1 MSKPK
6 GSTRTTVRWSYLVVV
21 AAFLGLCVLLGKDAF
36 PKLTN
41 AGPQEWAFIVC
52 LVAGGL
58 ALSYTYAALRDHFNG
73 LERLRGD
80 VLTMASRAHAVIP
93 ADSADE
99 GGAELRQIH
108 QAVRNLADYINRT
121 AALPDTHLEGILKA
135 LTLPIVV
142 ISPEGLVALVNGSAK
157 DLLGAGG
164 LSVGEPFSACVD
176 EASLEAALRAAA
188 EPDRPVS
195 ATLGIAGGKS
205 LAASLV
211 RLQQGGVVVTFPG
224 ETTTGAAA
232 GEPSLEYDLEV
243 LDPLPE
249 PGPIADDTP
258 LAALPMLVLDTETTG
273 LDVKGDRVVSIGA
286 VRMVGERVF
295 RHVTFHQLCTP
306 GRPIPPAAT
315 KVHHI
320 TDADVADAPEFA
332 EVWRNCLPLLEGTVM
347 VGYNIP
353 FDIAML
359 RHECHRAD
367 VEWRDPPFL
376 DVLLLAVALIDDLR
390 NDNLEGLTDYLGVD
404 IQDRHNALGDSLME
418 AETLAC
424 LLPRLEDKGIVTYG
438 DAKAF
443 SQKAKRILEGQKQ
456 SGWYDD
462 SAQIEQSEKSG

>member
-1 MSKPK
+1 MSKMK

-36 PKLTN
+36 PKLIN
-41 AGPQEWAFIVC
+41 AGPQEWIFLVC

-58 ALSYTYAALRDHFNG
+58 ALSYTYAALREHFNG

-93 ADSADE
+93 PDSADE
-99 GGAELRQIH
+99 GGAELKQIH
-108 QAVRNLADYINRT
+108 QAVRNLADYISRT
-121 AALPDTHLEGILKA
+121 AALPDSHLESILKT
-135 LTLPIVV
+135 LPLPIVV
-142 ISPEGLVALVNGSAK
+142 TSPEGLVALVNGSAK

-164 LSVGEPFSACVD
+164 LSVGERFSACVD

-188 EPDRPVS
+188 DPDRPVS
-195 ATLGIAGGKS
+195 ATLETSDKKS
-205 LAASLV
+205 LAATLV
-211 RLQQGGVVVTFPG
+211 RLQQGGVVVTFPAEAG
-224 ETTTGAAA
+224 A
-232 GEPSLEYDLEV
+232 GEPSLDYDLEV

-273 LDVKGDRVVSIGA
+273 LDVKDDRVVSVGA

-320 TDADVADAPEFA
+320 TDDDVANAPAFA

-353 FDIAML
+353 FDISML
-359 RHECHRAD
+359 RHESHRAGLD
-367 VEWRDPPFL
+367 WRDPPFL

-404 IQDRHNALGDSLME
+404 IHDRHNALGDSLME

-443 SQKAKRILEGQKQ
+443 SQKAKRILEGQKK

-462 SAQIEQSEKSG
+462 SASIEQSEKAG

>member
-6 GSTRTTVRWSYLVVV
+6 GSTQAAVRWSYLVVV

-36 PKLTN
+36 PKLLN
-41 AGPQEWAFIVC
+41 AGPQEWIFLVC
-52 LVAGGL
+52 LIAGGI

-93 ADSADE
+93 PDSADE

-108 QAVRNLADYINRT
+108 QAVRNLADYISRT
-121 AALPDTHLEGILKA
+121 AALPDSHLESILKA

-142 ISPEGLVALVNGSAK
+142 VSPEGLVALVNGSAK
-157 DLLGAGG
+157 NLLGAGG
-164 LSVGEPFSACVD
+164 LSVGEPFSAAVD
-176 EASLEAALRAAA
+176 ETSLQAALLSAAD
-188 EPDRPVS
+188 PDRPVS
-195 ATLGIAGGKS
+195 ATLGIAGGKQ
-205 LAASLV
+205 LPATLV
-211 RLQQGGVVVTFPG
+211 RLHKGGVVVTFPA
-224 ETTTGAAA
+224 EAAT
-232 GEPSLEYDLEV
+232 GEPTLEYDLEV

-273 LDVKGDRVVSIGA
+273 LDVKDDRVVSVGA

-315 KVHHI
+315 AVHHI
-320 TDADVADAPEFA
+320 TDDDVADAPTFA

-359 RHECHRAD
+359 RHECQRAD
-367 VEWRDPPFL
+367 VSWQEPPFL

-404 IQDRHNALGDSLME
+404 VHDRHNALGDSLME

-424 LLPRLEDKGIVTYG
+424 LLPRLADKGIVTYG
-438 DAKAF
+438 DALAF
-443 SQKAKRILEGQKQ
+443 SQNAKRILDGQKK

-462 SAQIEQSEKSG
+462 SAQIEQGEKRG

>member
-1 MSKPK
+1 MNKVN
-6 GSTRTTVRWSYLVVV
+6 GSTRTTVRGSFLVVV

-36 PKLTN
+36 PKLTD
-41 AGPQEWAFIVC
+41 AGPQEWVFLIC

-93 ADSADE
+93 AESADE

-121 AALPDTHLEGILKA
+121 AAVPDSHLESILKA
-135 LTLPIVV
+135 LDLPIVV
-142 ISPEGLVALVNGSAK
+142 TSPEGLVALVNGSAK

-164 LSVGEPFSACVD
+164 LSVGEPFSATVD
-176 EASLEAALRAAA
+176 EASLEEALRAAT
-188 EPDRPVS
+188 EPDRPVT
-195 ATLGIAGGKS
+195 ATLGIGGNGGQPIS
-205 LAASLV
+205 ATLV
-211 RLQQGGVVVTFPG
+211 RLRQGGVVVTFPA
-224 ETTTGAAA
+224 EAAA
-232 GEPSLEYDLEV
+232 GEPSLDYDLEV

-273 LDVKGDRVVSIGA
+273 LDVKDDRVVSVGA

-306 GRPIPPAAT
+306 GRPIPPTAT

-320 TDADVADAPEFA
+320 TDDDVADAPEFA
-332 EVWRNCLPLLEGTVM
+332 DVWRNCLPLLEGTVM

-359 RHECHRAD
+359 RHECHRAG
-367 VEWRDPPFL
+367 VAWSEPPFL

-404 IQDRHNALGDSLME
+404 IHDRHNALGDSLLE

-443 SQKAKRILEGQKQ
+443 SQKAKRILDGQKK

-462 SAQIEQSEKSG
+462 SAQIEQSEKAG

>member
-1 MSKPK
+1 M
-6 GSTRTTVRWSYLVVV
+6 
-21 AAFLGLCVLLGKDAF
+21 
-36 PKLTN
+36 
-41 AGPQEWAFIVC
+41 
-52 LVAGGL
+52 
-58 ALSYTYAALRDHFNG
+58 
-73 LERLRGD
+73 
-80 VLTMASRAHAVIP
+80 
-93 ADSADE
+93 
-99 GGAELRQIH
+99 
-108 QAVRNLADYINRT
+108 
-121 AALPDTHLEGILKA
+121 
-135 LTLPIVV
+135 
-142 ISPEGLVALVNGSAK
+142 
-157 DLLGAGG
+157 
-164 LSVGEPFSACVD
+164 
-176 EASLEAALRAAA
+176 EAALRAAA
-188 EPDRPVS
+188 DPDRPVS
-195 ATLGIAGGKS
+195 ATLGTPGEKT
-205 LAASLV
+205 LAATLV
-211 RLQQGGVVVTFPG
+211 RLQQGGIVVTFPA
-224 ETTTGAAA
+224 ETTTEATA

-273 LDVKGDRVVSIGA
+273 LDVKDDRVVSVGA

-306 GRPIPPAAT
+306 GRPIPPVAT
-315 KVHHI
+315 KIHHI

-359 RHECHRAD
+359 RHECHRAG

-404 IQDRHNALGDSLME
+404 IHDRHNALGDSLME

-438 DAKAF
+438 DAMAF
-443 SQKAKRILEGQKQ
+443 SQKSSMGRRSPAGMTISRESNRAKRLYEVCHPPDRAPPFRKTVTNRN
-456 SGWYDD
+456 
-462 SAQIEQSEKSG
+462 ELPRRPPLV

>member
-6 GSTRTTVRWSYLVVV
+6 GSTRTAVKWSYLVIVL
-21 AAFLGLCVLLGKDAF
+21 AFLGLCVLLGKDAF
-36 PKLTN
+36 PRLIN
-41 AGPQEWAFIVC
+41 AGPQEWIFLIC
-52 LVAGGL
+52 LVAGGI
-58 ALSYTYAALRDHFNG
+58 ALSYTYGALRSHFRG

-93 ADSADE
+93 PDSADE
-99 GGAELRQIH
+99 GGAELKQIH

-121 AALPDTHLEGILKA
+121 AALPDTHLESILKA
-135 LTLPIVV
+135 LAPPIVV

-157 DLLGAGG
+157 DLLATGV
-164 LSVGEPFSACVD
+164 LSVGEPFSAAVD
-176 EASLEAALRAAA
+176 ATSLEAALRAAA
-188 EPDRPVS
+188 DPDQPVS
-195 ATLGIAGGKS
+195 ATFGIAGGKS
-205 LAASLV
+205 LSATLV
-211 RLQQGGVVVTFPG
+211 RLHQGGVVMTFPG
-224 ETTTGAAA
+224 EAAA

-258 LAALPMLVLDTETTG
+258 LTALPMLVLDTETTG
-273 LDVKGDRVVSIGA
+273 LDVKDDRVVSVGA

-295 RHVTFHQLCTP
+295 RHVTFHQLCAP
-306 GRPIPPAAT
+306 GRPIPPEAT
-315 KVHHI
+315 AVHRI
-320 TDADVADAPEFA
+320 TDDDVADAPEFA

-359 RHECHRAD
+359 RHECHRAGLD
-367 VEWRDPPFL
+367 WRDPPFL

-404 IQDRHNALGDSLME
+404 VQDRHNALGDSLME

-424 LLPRLEDKGIVTYG
+424 LLSRLEDKGIVTYG

-443 SQKAKRILEGQKQ
+443 SQKAKRILDGQKK

-462 SAQIEQSEKSG
+462 SAQIEHSEKGG

>member
-1 MSKPK
+1 MSKLK
-6 GSTRTTVRWSYLVVV
+6 GSTRTAVKWSYLVVV
-21 AAFLGLCVLLGKDAF
+21 VAFLGLCVLLGKDAF
-36 PKLTN
+36 PKLMH
-41 AGPQEWAFIVC
+41 AGPQEWIFIIC
-52 LVAGGL
+52 LIAGGL
-58 ALSYTYAALRDHFNG
+58 ALSYTWAALRDHFNG

-93 ADSADE
+93 SDSADE

-121 AALPDTHLEGILKA
+121 AALPDTHLESILKA

-157 DLLGAGG
+157 NLLGAAG
-164 LSVGEPFSACVD
+164 LSVGEPFSVCID
-176 EASLEAALRAAA
+176 EASLEAALRAAVD
-188 EPDRPVS
+188 PDRLVS
-195 ATLGIAGGKS
+195 ATLGTAGGKS
-205 LAASLV
+205 LAATLV
-211 RLQQGGVVVTFPG
+211 RLQRGGVVVTFPS
-224 ETTTGAAA
+224 ETAA

-273 LDVKGDRVVSIGA
+273 LDVKDDRVVSIGA

-320 TDADVADAPEFA
+320 TDDDVANAPEFA

-359 RHECHRAD
+359 RQECHRAGAAWS
-367 VEWRDPPFL
+367 EPPFL

-404 IQDRHNALGDSLME
+404 IHDRHNALGDSLME

-443 SQKAKRILEGQKQ
+443 SQKAKRILDGQKK

-462 SAQIEQSEKSG
+462 TAQIEQSEKAG